1 MTNADDSQFV
11 SEELD
16 PDELQGEG
24 DGVAG
29 GSEPEEYP
37 PTHLSGVNAYGIT
50 AGEERVDEPIEER
63 ESRDSCP
70 TTSPTSSTAT
80 SPPTSA
86 SGTTPS
92 WARRSVGWSSRAPRT
107 TASTSSTTRPTRWR
121 RSARRDDLTSEES
134 AMHVTEDPPEG
145 GSDHD
150 GYY

>member
-29 GSEPEEYP
+29 RSESDEYP

-50 AGEERVDEPIEER
+50 AGEERVDEPVEER
-63 ESRDSCP
+63 GTRELPDDLAEELDGDVVSDERQWDDPELGGAVGRLVEPGSDDDGLDELDVESDAVASER
-70 TTSPTSSTAT
+70 TSD
-80 SPPTSA
+80 
-86 SGTTPS
+86 
-92 WARRSVGWSSRAPRT
+92 
-107 TASTSSTTRPTRWR
+107 
-121 RSARRDDLTSEES
+121 DDLTSEES
-134 AMHVTEDPPEG
+134 AMHVTEDPPDG
-145 GSDHD
+145 GEHD